1 MSTIYILY
9 IYFRSLRRLLWTIG
23 GAGSSM
29 LIPDVMPKQ
38 CGVSNRTRWPA
49 VGWVA
54 ISVAQRAMPLCQSW
68 QASGSARPNFIS
80 KCSSNPSCFGP
91 VSRSHLQGANV
102 GDGTALGASRKLT
115 STGRDT
121 PRCVSEY
128 PHTKTSMHIL
138 ALDLYRRI
146 LDTMDT
152 AVLRIPLYVHSW

>member
-1 MSTIYILY
+1 MDHRRCGLIDANTGRDAKAVWRVESNALAGCGLGGD
-9 IYFRSLRRLLWTIG
+9 LRRSESDAT
-23 GAGSSM
+23 
-29 LIPDVMPKQ
+29 
-38 CGVSNRTRWPA
+38 
-49 VGWVA
+49 
-54 ISVAQRAMPLCQSW
+54 LCQSW
-68 QASGSARPNFIS
+68 QASGSARPNFTS

-152 AVLRIPLYVHSW
+152 AVLRYHSMCILAKRRYPPLYPWIRM